1 MGAIIFPV
9 VLLGAFYF
17 LLLRPQQQRV
27 KTHNNLVSSI
37 DVGDEIVSAGG
48 IVGNVTAIGERDV
61 QFEIAPGV
69 VVKLAKGAIAQKA
82 PAVSPATEE
91 SE

>member
-1 MGAIIFPV
+1 MAFIFPLI
-9 VLLGAFYF
+9 LLGAFYF

-27 KTHNNLVSSI
+27 KTHNSLVSSVE
-37 DVGDEIVSAGG
+37 VGDEIVSAGG

-69 VVKLAKGAIAQKA
+69 VVTLAKGAIAQKA
-82 PAVSPATEE
+82 PTAAAATEE

>member
-1 MGAIIFPV
+1 MQVLFPL
-9 VLLGAFYF
+9 VLLGAFYL

-27 KTHNNLVSSI
+27 KSHNALVSSV

-48 IVGNVTAIGERDV
+48 IVGVVKSVAERDV

-69 VVKLAKGAIAQKA
+69 VVTLAKGAIAQKA
-82 PAVSPATEE
+82 PSASGPVEIEE
-91 SE
+91 